1 MRTRGTLS
9 KGLILALTLTLIP
22 ISTYGTNHAGPKTP
36 SCGNYKVT
44 KNEVIVG
51 VKFPKGTYQINAF
64 GISCAKVMGSKGLF
78 SKFLKLKNKDP
89 LPKPW
94 RYLADAVGAPKF
106 SSGPGVGFRVQLIT
120 PAPIPT
126 PEPPP
131 TPTVTPSPT
140 PTVTPT
146 PSPTPIVTPSPT
158 PTVTPSPTPTVTE
171 SPTPTPSPT
180 TTPATWRD
188 PLEGTPCTEEN
199 ASVPNQIYE
208 MKCVNPSKVVPGS
221 SDNRLIWSQNSP
233 PAGWTPSPSSTST
246 TSSNPTLTPVS
257 LVNTIC
263 EKVGSKIMEGETVLK
278 CNWMGGAQSKGSWTP
293 LVVRKVS
300 TSASNNYKITPIA
313 NQVCDSYGDT
323 FDVPEGYL
331 ECRWVNGKKLQWI
344 KINNVK
350 QTFVNKVSPQGIEPC
365 KLKNKDVTVTQ
376 GDLRSQGL
384 KVGFPF
390 DNTFKH
396 GVYTKGVNEVLIVGI
411 DFPELRGDGTLKATM
426 AEDKKWMQDWFRYY
440 SNDQSKFN
448 VTTIDNWISAPK
460 SAASYV
466 VTGND
471 GNSSSSNR
479 FLANASQPFIDLI
492 TKEIDLRK
500 FNTVYMMFPDGE
512 IDFDMDLI
520 VRNERF
526 KIKEGEMNLNFFGWG
541 HDNEL
546 METLRWSFYVH
557 ETLHDFDII
566 GHAPGNGWPFGLFTN
581 QSGISL
587 AMNPYEQFLLDWLPE
602 NQIYCVDAKDLTTTT
617 VSLSP
622 LEREDRQTKMAMIKL
637 SPTRIIVVESHGI
650 DKWSNFKKGD
660 REFPQ
665 SFYSVMAYVVDLNKT
680 AAPPVTADQ
689 RSLSNEEYA
698 WAMWQNVEGGKSTDY
713 QQTIGIRPD
722 MYNKVAVLGDSF
734 LIDGI
739 QIKFVGTGDYE
750 TIEIS
755 KL

>member
-1 MRTRGTLS
+1 MLLWNATS
-9 KGLILALTLTLIP
+9 
-22 ISTYGTNHAGPKTP
+22 
-36 SCGNYKVT
+36 V
-44 KNEVIVG
+44 KNA
-51 VKFPKGTYQINAF
+51 Q
-64 GISCAKVMGSKGLF
+64 
-78 SKFLKLKNKDP
+78 
-89 LPKPW
+89 
-94 RYLADAVGAPKF
+94 
-106 SSGPGVGFRVQLIT
+106 
-120 PAPIPT
+120 
-126 PEPPP
+126 
-131 TPTVTPSPT
+131 
-140 PTVTPT
+140 
-146 PSPTPIVTPSPT
+146 
-158 PTVTPSPTPTVTE
+158 
-171 SPTPTPSPT
+171 
-180 TTPATWRD
+180 
-188 PLEGTPCTEEN
+188 
-199 ASVPNQIYE
+199 
-208 MKCVNPSKVVPGS
+208 
-221 SDNRLIWSQNSP
+221 
-233 PAGWTPSPSSTST
+233 SPS
-246 TSSNPTLTPVS
+246 
-257 LVNTIC
+257 VNKIC
-263 EKVGSKIMEGETVLK
+263 EKIGSKILEGEKVLK
-278 CNWMGGAQSKGSWTP
+278 CNWMGGPQSTGVWTP
-293 LVVRKVS
+293 LVARKVS
-300 TSASNNYKITPIA
+300 TSDATNFKRAPIA
-313 NQVCDSYGDT
+313 NQTCESYGDRL
-323 FDVPEGYL
+323 DVPDGYL

-350 QTFVNKVSPQGIEPC
+350 QTFVNKISPQGIEPC
-365 KLKNKDVTVTQ
+365 KLKNKDATATQ
-376 GDLRSQGL
+376 SDLRSQGV

-411 DFPELRGDGTLKATM
+411 DFPELRGDGSLKETM

-460 SAASYV
+460 SASSYI

-471 GNSSSSNR
+471 FNSGTSNR

-512 IDFDMDLI
+512 INFDMDLI

-526 KIKEGEMNLNFFGWG
+526 KIKEGEINLNFFGWARAP
-541 HDNEL
+541 EL

-566 GHAPGNGWPFGLFTN
+566 GHAPGNGWPFGIFTN

-622 LEREDRQTKMAMIKL
+622 MEREDRQTKMAMIKL
-637 SPTRIIVVESHGI
+637 SPTRVIVVESHGI
-650 DKWSNFKKGD
+650 DKWSNFNKGD

-665 SFYSVMAYVVDLNKT
+665 SFYSVMAYVVDLNKA
-680 AAPPVTADQ
+680 AAPPVTVDGH
-689 RSLSNEEYA
+689 SLSNEEYA
-698 WAMWQNVEGGKSTDY
+698 WAIWQSVEGGKSTEY
-713 QQTIGIRPD
+713 EQTIGIRPD

-739 QIKFVGTGDYE
+739 QIKFIATGDYE
-750 TIEIS
+750 TIEIT